1 MIGLMSDS
9 HHHMDAIRGAVE
21 FFNSRGVDLVL
32 HAGDLISP
40 FTAGEFGKLG
50 CRFVAVYGNN

>member
-9 HHHMDAIRGAVE
+9 HDNLDAIRSAVKI
-21 FFNSRGVDLVL
+21 FNKKNLDMVI

-40 FTAGEFGKLG
+40 FTASEFQKLDTE
-50 CRFVAVYGNN
+50 F